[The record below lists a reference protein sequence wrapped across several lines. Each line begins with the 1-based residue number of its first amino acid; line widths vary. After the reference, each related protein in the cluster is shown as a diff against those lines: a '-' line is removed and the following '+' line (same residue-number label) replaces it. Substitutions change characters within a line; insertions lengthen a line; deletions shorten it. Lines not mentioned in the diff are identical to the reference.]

1 MSPTR
6 SPVLLRRKE
15 KQHSHRPP
23 KRAWQTI
30 ALLAMSLFFA
40 AGLSAGCG
48 AGRPSKYYRLAMPH
62 DPGAAKSIDPLPVTL
77 LIGRLKASHL
87 YREDRIVY
95 TIKGEEMGT
104 YEYQRWA
111 EPPTEMI
118 EEMLLLELRAT
129 GHYAGIYSVG
139 SGTRGDYL
147 LHGSLFDF
155 KEVSGN
161 GLQARV
167 TLDLELRDTKSGATV
182 WTHDYSHDEAVSGK
196 EMSAVVAALDRN
208 VQRGVSEI
216 RASLDEYF
224 AAHPPK

>member
-1 MSPTR
+1 MSPAR

-15 KQHSHRPP
+15 KRHSHRPP
-23 KRAWQTI
+23 KRPWKII
-30 ALLAMSLFFA
+30 ALAAGSVFLA
-40 AGLSAGCG
+40 AGLAAGCG
-48 AGRPSKYYRLAMPH
+48 AARPSKYYQLTVPR
-62 DPGAAKSIDPLPVTL
+62 DPGAAKSIDPMPVTL
-77 LIGRLKASHL
+77 VIGRLKASHL

-95 TIKGEEMGT
+95 TIKGEQMGT

-111 EPPTEMI
+111 LPPTEMI
-118 EEMLLLELRAT
+118 EELLLHELRAT
-129 GHYAGIYSVG
+129 GHYAEIYPVG

-147 LHGSLFDF
+147 LHGSLLDF

-161 GLQARV
+161 GLLARV

-196 EMSAVVAALDRN
+196 EISAVVAALDRN
-208 VQRGVSEI
+208 VQRGVSEV
-216 RASLDEYF
+216 RTSLDEYF